1 MFKNISIFTITANE
15 PSAEPMQEFVPCGPT
30 QALSYGWVP
39 PRGVAHGP
47 LAESINEQMIA
58 KLLIESK
65 AVPDSVV
72 RSKLDERVKQIED
85 STGRKP
91 GKKERKELKEEIN
104 QELLVVAFPKQTVWI
119 DPKAGL
125 MVVDSVSSRVLDIV
139 VTEVVKMTPSAQVA
153 PLMTTTAAGT
163 AMSSWLQDD
172 GSSHGFDIGRNLTLT
187 AFDESGSTVTYSK
200 HPLDIEEV
208 RDHLQAG
215 KAATA
220 LGLGWKDRVSFVL
233 TNELQL
239 RKVAIDPDCFTPGP
253 GADDFDADVAIS
265 TGELSGVIANLIE
278 SLDGRWTLQQ
288 GEHAA

>member
-1 MFKNISIFTITANE
+1 
-15 PSAEPMQEFVPCGPT
+15 
-30 QALSYGWVP
+30 
-39 PRGVAHGP
+39 
-47 LAESINEQMIA
+47 MIA

-104 QELLVVAFPKQTVWI
+104 QELLVVAFPKQTAVLVWI